1 MPSRVPRSPP
11 HGLWKHAPMRRELV
25 AVNTAPDSENTM
37 HGDEAKRYGF
47 TSGLV
52 PGVDVLAYLAH
63 DGVATWGASWLGGG
77 RLTGRLAA
85 PVYDGETIAVETDAT
100 EAPDGT
106 LASRVV
112 GADGRERA
120 TASLFLLDDA
130 ARADARRRAEP
141 AAFAVAPVPEPADR
155 APAAAAVLGPGTILG
170 TQRAT
175 FHADRAPGYLDEI
188 SESDSAFRVDGAAHP
203 GWLLR
208 FANWALSRS
217 VRLGPWIHVSSD
229 AWLLA
234 PVHDGDELEV
244 RAHVT
249 DRFERKGHEF
259 VDLDVLYLVDGAP
272 VAFVDHRAIWQPR
285 TTD

>member
-1 MPSRVPRSPP
+1 
-11 HGLWKHAPMRRELV
+11 MRRELV

-63 DGVATWGASWLGGG
+63 EGVATWGAGWLAGG
-77 RLTGRLAA
+77 RIAGRLAA
-85 PVYDGETIAVETDAT
+85 PVYDGETVAVETEPTA
-100 EAPDGT
+100 DGI
-106 LASRVV
+106 ASRVV
-112 GADGRERA
+112 GADGSARA
-120 TASLFLLDDA
+120 TATLALLDETTRA
-130 ARADARRRAEP
+130 SLGARTDP
-141 AAFAVAPVPEPADR
+141 AAYALAPVPDPADR
-155 APAAAAVLGPGTILG
+155 PPASSAVLEPGIVLG
-170 TQRAT
+170 TQHAA
-175 FHADRAPGYLDEI
+175 FHADRAPRYLDEI
-188 SESDSAFRVDGAAHP
+188 SETDPAFRADGAAHP

-208 FANWALSRS
+208 FANWALSRT

-229 AWLLA
+229 AWLLTA
-234 PVHDGDELEV
+234 IHDGDELEV

-259 VDLDVLYLVDGAP
+259 VDLAVLYLVDGAP

-285 TTD
+285 TQD

>member
-1 MPSRVPRSPP
+1 
-11 HGLWKHAPMRRELV
+11 MRRELV
-25 AVNTAPDSENTM
+25 AVNTAPDSENKM

-63 DGVATWGASWLGGG
+63 EGVATWGPTWLADG
-77 RLTGRLAA
+77 RLTGRLAL
-85 PVYDGETIAVETDAT
+85 PVYDGETVAVET
-100 EAPDGT
+100 EAAPGGIE
-106 LASRVV
+106 SRVV
-112 GADGRERA
+112 GADGSERA
-120 TASLFLLDDA
+120 TATSGVLDDA
-130 ARADARRRAEP
+130 ARAEVLRRAEP
-141 AAFAVAPVPEPADR
+141 AAFAVAPVPDPADR
-155 APAAAAVLGPGTILG
+155 PPAAVAVLAPGTTLG

-188 SESDSAFRVDGAAHP
+188 SETDAAFRVDGAAHP

-285 TTD
+285 TRD